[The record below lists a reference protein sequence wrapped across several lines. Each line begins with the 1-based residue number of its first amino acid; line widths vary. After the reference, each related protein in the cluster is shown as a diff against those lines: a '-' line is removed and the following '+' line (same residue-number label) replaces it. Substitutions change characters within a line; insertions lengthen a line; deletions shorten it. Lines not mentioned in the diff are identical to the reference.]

1 MKIYLNKILL
11 IVLLIGASFAA
22 DCKPVIAV
30 QNDSIIQFVFCS
42 DLHFGLTK
50 PVFRNKINVSAA
62 EVNDAMLAKMN
73 ELPSLLLPNDN
84 GIAAGKKINGID
96 AVIITGDIC
105 NRQEKDIQPASVSW
119 KQFEEDYIGH
129 LQLKDSK
136 GNKTKLLLTPGNHD
150 ISNAVGFHR
159 PMQPLTDKAS
169 MIGMYNLMI
178 QPAVLKTEKTYDL
191 STDKIHYSKNIGSIH
206 LVFVDAWPDSAERVW
221 MEKDLRSV
229 SSTTPVFLFTHSMP
243 DVEARFFVNP
253 NGDHSINEKDKF
265 ENLVTETFKDGSS
278 VEEKTIIEQKAFA
291 AFIQQHQNIKAYF
304 HGHNNSTEY
313 YNWTGPDKNI
323 SLPCFRADSPMKG
336 RYSAKDETKL
346 AFELITIDTVNK
358 KMTVRECLWNTNPA
372 DPNTVL
378 GWGISINSA
387 L

>member
-1 MKIYLNKILL
+1 MKICIHKIVLV
-11 IVLLIGASFAA
+11 VLLITASFAA
-22 DCKPVIAV
+22 ESKPVFAV

-50 PVFRNKINVSAA
+50 PVFRDKVNVSAA
-62 EVNDAMLAKMN
+62 EVNAAMILKMN
-73 ELPSLLLPNDN
+73 ELPSLSLPNDN
-84 GIAAGKKINGID
+84 GIAAGKKINGIA

-105 NRQEKDIQPASVSW
+105 NRQEKDIQSASVSW
-119 KQFEEDYIGH
+119 KQFEEDYIDH

-178 QPAVLKTEKTYDL
+178 QPAVLKTENTYDF
-191 STDKIHYSKNIGSIH
+191 SSDKIHYSKNIGGIH
-206 LVFVDAWPDSAERVW
+206 LIFVDAWPDSAERVW

-229 SSTTPVFLFTHSMP
+229 SGSTPVFLFTHSMP

-278 VEEKTIIEQKAFA
+278 VEEKAIIEQKAFA

-346 AFELITIDTVNK
+346 AFELISIDTVK
-358 KMTVRECLWNTNPA
+358 KMMTVRECLWNANPA
-372 DPNTVL
+372 VPIAAIT
-378 GWGISINSA
+378 WGISINSV

>member
-1 MKIYLNKILL
+1 MKICIHKIVL
-11 IVLLIGASFAA
+11 IVLLITASFAA
-22 DCKPVIAV
+22 DSKPVFAV
-30 QNDSIIQFVFCS
+30 QNDSVIQFVFCS

-50 PVFRNKINVSAA
+50 PVFRDKVNVSSAVVNAA
-62 EVNDAMLAKMN
+62 MVAKMN
-73 ELPSLLLPNDN
+73 ELPLLNLPNDN
-84 GIAAGKKINGID
+84 GIAAGKKIKGIA

-105 NRQEKDIQPASVSW
+105 NRQEKDIQSASVSW
-119 KQFEEDYIGH
+119 KQFEEDYIDH

-178 QPAVLKTEKTYDL
+178 EPAVLKTENTYDF
-191 STDKIHYSKNIGSIH
+191 STDKIHYSKNIGGIH
-206 LVFVDAWPDSAERVW
+206 FIFVDAWPDSAERVW

-229 SSTTPVFLFTHSMP
+229 SGSTPVFLFTHSMP

-253 NGDHSINEKDKF
+253 DGDHSINEKDKF

-278 VEEKTIIEQKAFA
+278 VEDKAIMEQKAFA

-304 HGHNNSTEY
+304 HGHTNYTEY
-313 YNWTGPDKNI
+313 YNWKGPDQNI
-323 SLPCFRADSPMKG
+323 SLPCFRTDSPMKG

-346 AFELITIDTVNK
+346 AFELISIDTVK
-358 KMTVRECLWNTNPA
+358 KMMTVRECLWNANPA
-372 DPNTVL
+372 VPTAAVT
-378 GWGISINSA
+378 WGISINSV

>member
-1 MKIYLNKILL
+1 MKIFINKILL
-11 IVLLIGASFAA
+11 TILLIAACFAA
-22 DCKPVIAV
+22 ESKPLTDFR
-30 QNDSIIQFVFCS
+30 NDSIIEFVFCS

-50 PVFRNKINVSAA
+50 SVFRNKVNVSSA
-62 EVNDAMLAKMN
+62 EVNAAMLAKMN
-73 ELPSLLLPNDN
+73 ELPSMSLPNDN
-84 GIAAGKKINGID
+84 GIAAGKKINCID

-105 NRQEKDIQPASVSW
+105 NRQEKDIQSASFSW
-119 KQFEEDYIGH
+119 KQFEEVYIDQ
-129 LQLKDSK
+129 LQLKDRK
-136 GNKTKLLLTPGNHD
+136 GNNTKLLLTPGNHD
-150 ISNAVGFHR
+150 ISNAIGFHR

-178 QPAVLKTEKTYDL
+178 EPTVLKTEKTYNF
-191 STDKIHYSKNIGSIH
+191 STDKIHYSKNIGGIH
-206 LVFVDAWPDSAERVW
+206 FLFVDAWPDSAERVW

-229 SSTTPVFLFTHSMP
+229 STSTPVLLFTHSMP

-265 ENLVTETFKDGSS
+265 ENLVTETFKDGNS
-278 VEEKTIIEQKAFA
+278 VEEKAIIEQKAFA

-304 HGHNNSTEY
+304 HGHTNYTEY
-313 YNWTGPDKNI
+313 YNWTGPDQNI

-346 AFELITIDTVNK
+346 AFELITIDTAK
-358 KMTVRECLWNTNPA
+358 KMMTVRECLWNANPA
-372 DPNTVL
+372 APNAVV
-378 GWGISINSA
+378 WGISINSA